1 MACGWTW
8 ARPSVWPSSTQC
20 CSRLVDNHRMADLK
34 GINVVV
40 EPLVEPGAPFGTAA
54 RSGEKYLTPQGFT
67 AIRDGQ
73 KSRADVPPVAPATGK
88 PRWLKALPAGGER
101 YAAIRRNVHQHKL
114 ATVCEEAKCPNI
126 GECWNAGTATIML
139 MGAVCTRAC
148 RFCSVDT
155 GNPRQWLD
163 AEEPENTARSVELMK
178 LKYIVLTSVNRDD
191 LPDGGAGHYAD
202 AIRAIK
208 RRTPHVA
215 VEALTPDFQGV
226 LRDVETVVDSGL
238 EVFAQNV
245 ETVKRLTHPVR
256 DPRASYEQTLAVLAH
271 AKKHRPDV
279 LTKTSLMLG
288 LGETDEEIAATMD
301 DLRAANVDLLTLGQ
315 YLRPTVHH
323 LEVQRFVT
331 PAQFD
336 EYRGW
341 ALAKGFRECV
351 SGPLVRSSYRA
362 EQALAGN
369 NAGLRNGDT
378 PHFLAKGDAP
388 LDEVH
393 TLLPADAGKWGASR
407 SSPIEV
413 KWLGRVDYEPTWRE
427 MQRITDTRDGNTPDE
442 IWLLEHPPVFTQG
455 LNGDPSHVLGAGDIP
470 VVQIDR
476 GGQVT
481 YHGPGQ
487 LVVYP
492 LIDIRRAGM
501 GVRDL
506 VTALERAVIEYCAGF
521 GIKAECR
528 KNAPGVYVDGRKVA
542 SVGLRIR
549 RGASYHG
556 LAFNVNMDLEPFQ
569 RINPCGYAGLQMTQL
584 AALGSPDASVES
596 VGQAFAPFLQ
606 EALAH
611 LRSQRK

>member
-1 MACGWTW
+1 MASLKDIPVVTE
-8 ARPSVWPSSTQC
+8 
-20 CSRLVDNHRMADLK
+20 SRA
-34 GINVVV
+34 I
-40 EPLVEPGAPFGTAA
+40 
-54 RSGEKYLTPQGFT
+54 RSGEKYVTPQGFT
-67 AIRDGQ
+67 AIKDGQ
-73 KSRADVPPVAPATGK
+73 KQRAASTAPATGRK
-88 PRWLKALPAGGER
+88 PSWIRAQLPAGAGFG
-101 YAAIRRNVHQHKL
+101 AVKGIVHEHRL

-155 GNPRQWLD
+155 GNPRGWLD

-191 LPDGGAGHYAD
+191 LPDGGAEHYAA

-208 RRTPHVA
+208 RRTPAVA

-226 LRDVETVVDSGL
+226 MRDVETVVDSGL

-256 DPRASYEQTLAVLAH
+256 DPRASYEQTLAVLEH

-301 DLRAANVDLLTLGQ
+301 DLRAVNVDLLTLGQ

-331 PAQFD
+331 PTEFD
-336 EYRGW
+336 QYRLW

-351 SGPLVRSSYRA
+351 AGPLVRSSYRA

-369 NAGLRNGDT
+369 NAGIKNGDI
-378 PHFLAKGDAP
+378 PDLLAKGDAP
-388 LDEVH
+388 RVEARP
-393 TLLPADAGKWGASR
+393 LLPADAGQSGLAP
-407 SSPIEV
+407 SSPISV
-413 KWLGRVDYEPTWRE
+413 RWLGNVEYIPTWRE
-427 MQRITDTRDGNTPDE
+427 MQRITDTRDANTPDE
-442 IWLLEHPPVFTQG
+442 IWLLEHPPVFTLG
-455 LNGDPSHVLGAGDIP
+455 LNADAGHVLAAGDIP
-470 VVQIDR
+470 VVKIDR

-506 VTALERAVIEYCAGF
+506 VTALERAVIAYCASL
-521 GIKAECR
+521 GITAECR
-528 KNAPGVYVDGRKVA
+528 KNAPGVYVEGKKIA

-584 AALGSPDASVES
+584 AALGQKDASVDS
-596 VGQAFAPFLQ
+596 VGRAFVPFLN
-606 EALAH
+606 EALAK
-611 LRSQRK
+611 LRTKTPV

>member
-1 MACGWTW
+1 MASLKDIPVV
-8 ARPSVWPSSTQC
+8 AE
-20 CSRLVDNHRMADLK
+20 SRA
-34 GINVVV
+34 I
-40 EPLVEPGAPFGTAA
+40 
-54 RSGEKYLTPQGFT
+54 RSGEKYVTPQGFT
-67 AIRDGQ
+67 AIKDGQ
-73 KSRADVPPVAPATGK
+73 KQRAGSVPPATGRK
-88 PRWLKALPAGGER
+88 PAWIRAQLPAGAGFGTVKG
-101 YAAIRRNVHQHKL
+101 IVHEHRL

-155 GNPRQWLD
+155 GNPRGWLD

-191 LPDGGAGHYAD
+191 LPDGGAGHYAA

-208 RRTPHVA
+208 RRTPAVA

-256 DPRASYEQTLAVLAH
+256 DPRASYEQTLSVLEH
-271 AKKHRPDV
+271 AKKYKPSV

-288 LGETDEEIAATMD
+288 LGETDEEIAQTMD
-301 DLRAANVDLLTLGQ
+301 DLRAVNVDLLTLGQ
-315 YLRPTVHH
+315 YLRPTAHH
-323 LEVQRFVT
+323 LEVQRFVA
-331 PAQFD
+331 PAEFD
-336 EYRGW
+336 KYREW

-351 SGPLVRSSYRA
+351 AGPLVRSSYRA
-362 EQALAGN
+362 EQALAGILPGV
-369 NAGLRNGDT
+369 NATKEIG
-378 PHFLAKGDAP
+378 AEAAP
-388 LDEVH
+388 
-393 TLLPADAGKWGASR
+393 S
-407 SSPIEV
+407 V
-413 KWLGRVDYEPTWRE
+413 KWLGKVEYEPTWRE
-427 MQRITDTRDGNTPDE
+427 MQRITDTRDANTPDE
-442 IWLLEHPPVFTQG
+442 IWLLEHPPVFTLG
-455 LNGDPSHVLGAGDIP
+455 MNADAGHVLAAGDIP
-470 VVQIDR
+470 VIKIDR

-492 LIDIRRAGM
+492 LIDIRRAGL

-506 VTALERAVIEYCAGF
+506 VTALERAVIGYCASL
-521 GIKAECR
+521 GITAECR
-528 KNAPGVYVDGRKVA
+528 KNAPGVYVDGKKIA

-556 LAFNVNMDLEPFQ
+556 LAFNVNMDLEPFL

-584 AALGSPDASVES
+584 AALAQPNATVEQT
-596 VGQAFAPFLQ
+596 GQAFAPFLTR
-606 EALAH
+606 ALLDVRA
-611 LRSQRK
+611 KN